1 MTILYIIIVMI
12 LTPIIYERVNRK
24 LTKNQTLV
32 NRISGFPSYSLM
44 LAVCIVE
51 GLVVC
56 LLPGGWGFSFT
67 HWLFATAVIFL
78 GNQFIF
84 NTFIKLM
91 SAARVKVGI

>member
-1 MTILYIIIVMI
+1 MTIFYMLIVMI

-24 LTKNQTLV
+24 LTKNQTFV
-32 NRISGFPSYSLM
+32 NRWKGFPSYSLM
-44 LAVCIVE
+44 LALCIIE

-56 LLPGGWGFSFT
+56 FLPRGWGFSFT

-78 GNQFIF
+78 GNQFVF
-84 NTFIKLM
+84 NTFIKFM